1 MSKAFF
7 MMILL
12 QINIIVYY
20 NNAYNRLLKIQL
32 LKQSYNM
39 SASYRYVFL
48 TRTELKSD
56 FLCKISF
63 KIYTVFNLK
72 NSRAIVLRTIYSFYD
87 EKDYFF
93 LSYSIINCI
102 LLFICHHL

>member
-48 TRTELKSD
+48 NSGLNWNLIFYAKYLLRYTR
-56 FLCKISF
+56 FLTWKLI
-63 KIYTVFNLK
+63 
-72 NSRAIVLRTIYSFYD
+72 
-87 EKDYFF
+87 EQ
-93 LSYSIINCI
+93 
-102 LLFICHHL
+102 

>member
-32 LKQSYNM
+32 LKQSENM

-48 TRTELKSD
+48 
-56 FLCKISF
+56 
-63 KIYTVFNLK
+63 
-72 NSRAIVLRTIYSFYD
+72 NSGL
-87 EKDYFF
+87 
-93 LSYSIINCI
+93 N
-102 LLFICHHL
+102 